1 MNPSSF
7 TGGISVKVYE
17 IHQEMR
23 GKYHRHRLFGKERH
37 SRIRSPVNSPRHFED
52 NIPGLLGILQM
63 QWQRQ
68 AKTLMP
74 VLSDGTDCVK
84 YYHTEVEYGV
94 KKRKHCTEAE
104 HGRDTCG
111 RHRVRF
117 GQF

>member
-1 MNPSSF
+1 M
-7 TGGISVKVYE
+7 
-17 IHQEMR
+17 
-23 GKYHRHRLFGKERH
+23 
-37 SRIRSPVNSPRHFED
+37 NSPRHFED
-52 NIPGLLGILQM
+52 NIPVLLGILQM

-84 YYHTEVEYGV
+84 YYHIEVEYGV